1 MTTTIGGVTL
11 DRDMVWTDEYM
22 WSKRRGGYT
31 PTIGGGGIVQ
41 DFAASESG
49 RPITLESA
57 GGQGSQKK
65 STVEALIELE
75 AVPGATYT
83 LSIVHNGLTMS
94 KTVLFRPGEEDG
106 AVQFTQRTPCD
117 GLQGDD
123 HWYNGRVLLI
133 VA

>member
-1 MTTTIGGVTL
+1 MTTTLGGVEL
-11 DRDMVWTDEYM
+11 DRDMVWTDEYL
-22 WSKRRGGYT
+22 WAQRRGGYT

-41 DFAASESG
+41 DFAAIESG

-57 GGQGSQKK
+57 GGQGSQRKD
-65 STVEALIELE
+65 TVEALKALE

-83 LSIVHNGLTMS
+83 LAIEHNGLALT
-94 KTVLFRPGEEDG
+94 KQVIFKPGEEDG
-106 AVQFTQRTPCD
+106 AVQFGQRVPCD

-123 HWYNGRVLLI
+123 HWYSGKVLLI